1 MSDLYE
7 LKCNIDLRLQE
18 LEEYQMAFSN
28 EYKWKT
34 VVGDL
39 LTPDYEAT
47 IHFLVN
53 KSAEIEE

>member
-18 LEEYQMAFSN
+18 LEDYQMAFSS
-28 EYKWKT
+28 EHKWKS

-39 LTPDYEAT
+39 LTPDYEST
-47 IHFLVN
+47 IQFLVS
-53 KSAEIEE
+53 KSA

>member
-18 LEEYQMAFSN
+18 LQEYQTSFKS

-39 LTPDYEAT
+39 LTPDYEST
-47 IHFLVN
+47 IQFLVN
-53 KSAEIEE
+53 KSA